1 MRYLNIIPMD
11 ILEQHISR
19 WALPKEEI
27 ISWIKWDNFADI
39 DQVVIRAEADIE
51 FTRILNVDASVWEQ
65 KSLDDGKV
73 VIGRDKLQIDG
84 FVGFT
89 SVYKLVPES
98 ERQLHFKV
106 DFIKN
111 EKLLKTISLST
122 DVIRPVIAI
131 EMKYDRI
138 DMSDTTA
145 PTSPA
150 MFRLSNNGRA
160 RATELAPFI
169 EFTNTKTMTITI
181 KFIKEKIPYEST
193 VPFVLT
199 SEHVV
204 PKFVLKGSGDTLFTM
219 GFKFEDAVG
228 NEYTSELARIPILK
242 PEKKKV
248 EIPIE
253 SRLEGQP
260 TIVLT
265 PIGS

>member
-1 MRYLNIIPMD
+1 MD

-27 ISWIKWDNFADI
+27 ISWIKWDSSAGI
-39 DQVVIRAEADIE
+39 DQVAIRAEADIE
-51 FTRILNVDASVWEQ
+51 FTRILNVDASAWEQ
-65 KSLDDGKV
+65 KNLDDGKV

-98 ERQLHFKV
+98 ERQIHFKV

-111 EKLLKTISLST
+111 EKLLKTISLSS

-131 EMKYDRI
+131 EMKHDRI

-150 MFRLSNNGRA
+150 MFELSNKGRA
-160 RATELAPFI
+160 WATELEPFI
-169 EFTNTKTMTITI
+169 EFTNTKTMTITV

-219 GFKFEDAVG
+219 GFKFKDAVG

-253 SRLEGQP
+253 TRLEGQP

>member
-1 MRYLNIIPMD
+1 MD

-27 ISWIKWDNFADI
+27 ISWIKWDDSADI
-39 DQVVIRAEADIE
+39 DQVVIRAEADVE
-51 FTRILNVDASVWEQ
+51 FTRILNVDTSAWEQ

-84 FVGFT
+84 FIGFT
-89 SVYKLVPES
+89 SVYKLVPDS

-131 EMKYDRI
+131 EMEHDRI
-138 DMSDTTA
+138 DVSDTTA
-145 PTSPA
+145 PMPPA
-150 MFRLSNNGRA
+150 MFRLSNKGRA
-160 RATELAPFI
+160 RVTKIAPFI
-169 EFTNTKTMTITI
+169 GFINTKTMTITI
-181 KFIKEKIPYEST
+181 KHTKEKIPYEST
-193 VPFVLT
+193 VPFALA
-199 SEHVV
+199 SEHIV

-228 NEYTSELARIPILK
+228 NEYTSELSRIPILK

-253 SRLEGQP
+253 SKLEGQP